1 MAFTGIFCLSRYLP
15 GISYHLRS
23 SLIRGTAT
31 VILLSAAGLEKI
43 FPSFVLSFCGYQPV
57 DLSSCC
63 SEQLHL
69 QHQFIFMAASSSFW
83 AFCRRVPASS
93 TTASRQLRYTFSSK
107 LTLQTTVSLRGD
119 VENIGIN
126 DQYILYLLSQL
137 LLSLFLDSMY

>member
-43 FPSFVLSFCGYQPV
+43 FSSFVLSFRGYQPV

-69 QHQFIFMAASSSFW
+69 QHQFIFMAASSSSW
-83 AFCRRVPASS
+83 AFQHPLLQHLVSSVILLVP
-93 TTASRQLRYTFSSK
+93 
-107 LTLQTTVSLRGD
+107 
-119 VENIGIN
+119 N
-126 DQYILYLLSQL
+126 SQFRPL
-137 LLSLFLDSMY
+137 